1 MKRKLWKKIYEKR
14 SYVGVTRAKVA
25 QLRLLR
31 DKIKSEESTLDFL
44 FDTSKEAAKSVLTAG
59 ASLRLAVDEI
69 DNLINLAEGILEQ
82 KE

>member
-31 DKIKSEESTLDFL
+31 DKIKSEESTLVFC
-44 FDTSKEAAKSVLTAG
+44 SIQARRRQR
-59 ASLRLAVDEI
+59 AS
-69 DNLINLAEGILEQ
+69 
-82 KE
+82 